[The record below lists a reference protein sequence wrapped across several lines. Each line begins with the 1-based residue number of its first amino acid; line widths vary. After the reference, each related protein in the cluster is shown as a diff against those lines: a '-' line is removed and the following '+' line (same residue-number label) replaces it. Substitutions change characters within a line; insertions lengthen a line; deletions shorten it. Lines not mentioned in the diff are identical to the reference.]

1 MPRVPVTISQTPIGS
16 ANPTSTTR
24 APQVAGVR
32 SRGPSQQRE
41 QFSDRGLNRLQ
52 TAINQA
58 VSVVKSL
65 PFADGNYLS
74 NVSMVQGANTL
85 QHGLGRAWQGY
96 MVVNVQG
103 GLVASMATFAAAH
116 NTTTPAL
123 DAAVIVVT
131 STAACQADIWVWA

>member
-1 MPRVPVTISQTPIGS
+1 MPRVPFRISQSPVGS
-16 ANPTSTTR
+16 TNPAAPGRAAPAYST
-24 APQVAGVR
+24 R
-32 SRGPSQQRE
+32 SLGPSQQRE
-41 QFSDRGLNRLQ
+41 QFADRALNRLQ

-65 PFADGNYLS
+65 PFADGNYLA

-116 NTTTPAL
+116 DATTPAL
-123 DAAVIVVT
+123 DAGVIVIT
-131 STAACQADIWVWA
+131 STAACAASVWVW